1 MSTSS
6 TMGEDGADGIG
17 CVAAARRQYVT
28 PSPVTSHS
36 AMVLVQALFAG
47 MHITASPALE
57 YIPPV
62 AFCALRLILALPF
75 LGYLAHREGGRWF
88 RGWEWFWPAPMGAAI
103 GTAYVLIFVCNQRS
117 GPNVTAMVQPAMP
130 ICTTLLSA
138 ALGLEKVSVGK
149 AVGLAVA
156 TVGTATTLRVL
167 EIEQGASLL
176 DAVLLLTQANAYAV
190 YVVLLTLCLKRL
202 DAQLRADLLKKKN
215 EKEKETELVR
225 ERSDDVRSSVASSK
239 KVPKVA
245 APPGPMRFLFAATVV
260 AEVGVAAIAA
270 EDLVENIEWASLPP
284 VAWGA
289 VLYAGLASSCLAHGL
304 NSWAISK
311 VQGILPTV
319 YSGVQVVFTVLFA
332 YAFLGHPVGWDRAAG
347 SAVTVFGVYLV
358 SRAKFHEQH
367 RKTSEED
374 DASVSDDASEM
385 HLRVRRTSVDHIAVA
400 VELGPAENNG
410 VSRRNSTGLPPVASA
425 SELEAAA
432 RAEEEQ
438 EAHRARSL
446 V

>member
-1 MSTSS
+1 
-6 TMGEDGADGIG
+6 MGEDGGDGFG
-17 CVAAARRQYVT
+17 CVAAARRQYVD

-47 MHITASPALE
+47 MHTTASPALE

-62 AFCALRLILALPF
+62 AFCALRLLLALPF

-88 RGWEWFWPAPMGAAI
+88 RGHEWAWPVPMGAAI
-103 GTAYVLIFVCNQRS
+103 GTAYALIFVCNQRS

-130 ICTTLLSA
+130 ICTTILSF
-138 ALGLEKVSVGK
+138 ALGLEKVGAGK

-156 TVGTATTLRVL
+156 TVGTAVTLRVL
-167 EIEQGASLL
+167 DITPGASLL

-190 YVVLLTLCLKRL
+190 YVVLLTLALKRL
-202 DAQLRADLLKKKN
+202 DKNASLSEPAAKRACC
-215 EKEKETELVR
+215 
-225 ERSDDVRSSVASSK
+225 
-239 KVPKVA
+239 
-245 APPGPMRFLFAATVV
+245 PPGPMRFLFAATVV
-260 AEVGVAAIAA
+260 AEAGVVGFAA
-270 EDLVENIEWASLPP
+270 EDLAGRIEWTTLPMA
-284 VAWGA
+284 AWGA

-358 SRAKFHEQH
+358 SRAKFAEAERNERDGESAADAGDASQP
-367 RKTSEED
+367 R
-374 DASVSDDASEM
+374 ASVSERPAS
-385 HLRVRRTSVDHIAVA
+385 LRIRRTSVDLVA
-400 VELGPAENNG
+400 VTLELGRHAEDKREESVGAKAGGKKMG
-410 VSRRNSTGLPPVASA
+410 VLPPVASA

-432 RAEEEQ
+432 HLPSSSSR
-438 EAHRARSL
+438 
-446 V
+446 

>member
-1 MSTSS
+1 
-6 TMGEDGADGIG
+6 MGEDGGDGIG

-156 TVGTATTLRVL
+156 TVGTATTLRVDFA
-167 EIEQGASLL
+167 GKPGKKPRFM
-176 DAVLLLTQANAYAV
+176 TAV
-190 YVVLLTLCLKRL
+190 YADRRLRWVEDGNVWHRLYVHPRQLLGAGAPTASVDKKR
-202 DAQLRADLLKKKN
+202 
-215 EKEKETELVR
+215 
-225 ERSDDVRSSVASSK
+225 
-239 KVPKVA
+239 
-245 APPGPMRFLFAATVV
+245 APP
-260 AEVGVAAIAA
+260 
-270 EDLVENIEWASLPP
+270 
-284 VAWGA
+284 
-289 VLYAGLASSCLAHGL
+289 C
-304 NSWAISK
+304 
-311 VQGILPTV
+311 
-319 YSGVQVVFTVLFA
+319 
-332 YAFLGHPVGWDRAAG
+332 
-347 SAVTVFGVYLV
+347 
-358 SRAKFHEQH
+358 
-367 RKTSEED
+367 
-374 DASVSDDASEM
+374 
-385 HLRVRRTSVDHIAVA
+385 
-400 VELGPAENNG
+400 
-410 VSRRNSTGLPPVASA
+410 
-425 SELEAAA
+425 
-432 RAEEEQ
+432 
-438 EAHRARSL
+438 
-446 V
+446 

>member
-1 MSTSS
+1 
-6 TMGEDGADGIG
+6 MGEDGGAGIG

-47 MHITASPALE
+47 MHTTASPALE

-62 AFCALRLILALPF
+62 AFCALRLLLALPF

-88 RGWEWFWPAPMGAAI
+88 RGYEWAWPVPMGAAI
-103 GTAYVLIFVCNQRS
+103 GTAYALIFVCNQRS

-138 ALGLEKVSVGK
+138 LLGLEKVGAGK

-156 TVGTATTLRVL
+156 TVGTAVTLRVL
-167 EIEQGASLL
+167 DITPGASLL

-190 YVVLLTLCLKRL
+190 YVVLLTLALKRL
-202 DAQLRADLLKKKN
+202 DKNASLSEPAAKRAC
-215 EKEKETELVR
+215 R
-225 ERSDDVRSSVASSK
+225 
-239 KVPKVA
+239 
-245 APPGPMRFLFAATVV
+245 PPGPMRFLFAATVV
-260 AEVGVAAIAA
+260 AEAGVVGFAA
-270 EDLVENIEWASLPP
+270 EDLAGRIEWTTLPMA
-284 VAWGA
+284 AWGA

-358 SRAKFHEQH
+358 SRAKFAEAERNERDGESAADAGDASQP
-367 RKTSEED
+367 R
-374 DASVSDDASEM
+374 ASVSERPAS
-385 HLRVRRTSVDHIAVA
+385 LRIRRTSVDLVA
-400 VELGPAENNG
+400 VTLELGRHAEDKREESVG
-410 VSRRNSTGLPPVASA
+410 AKAGGKKMGGLPPVASA

-432 RAEEEQ
+432 HLPSSSSR
-438 EAHRARSL
+438 
-446 V
+446 

>member
-1 MSTSS
+1 
-6 TMGEDGADGIG
+6 MGEDGGDGFG
-17 CVAAARRQYVT
+17 CVAAARRQYVD

-47 MHITASPALE
+47 MHTTASPALE

-62 AFCALRLILALPF
+62 AFCALRLLLALPF

-88 RGWEWFWPAPMGAAI
+88 RGHEWAWPVPMGAAI
-103 GTAYVLIFVCNQRS
+103 GTAYALIFVCNQRS

-138 ALGLEKVSVGK
+138 LLGLEKVGAGK

-156 TVGTATTLRVL
+156 TVGTAVTLRVL
-167 EIEQGASLL
+167 DITPGASLL

-190 YVVLLTLCLKRL
+190 YVVLLTLALKRL
-202 DAQLRADLLKKKN
+202 DKNASLSEPAAKRAC
-215 EKEKETELVR
+215 R
-225 ERSDDVRSSVASSK
+225 
-239 KVPKVA
+239 
-245 APPGPMRFLFAATVV
+245 PPGPMRFLFAATVV
-260 AEVGVAAIAA
+260 AEAGVVGFAA
-270 EDLVENIEWASLPP
+270 EDLAGRIEWTTLPMA
-284 VAWGA
+284 AWGA

-358 SRAKFHEQH
+358 SRAKFAEAERNERDGESAADAGDASQP
-367 RKTSEED
+367 R
-374 DASVSDDASEM
+374 ASVSERPAS
-385 HLRVRRTSVDHIAVA
+385 LRIRRTSVDLVA
-400 VELGPAENNG
+400 VTLELGRHAEDKREESVG
-410 VSRRNSTGLPPVASA
+410 AKAGGKKMGGLPPVASA

-432 RAEEEQ
+432 HLPSSSSR
-438 EAHRARSL
+438 
-446 V
+446 

>member
-1 MSTSS
+1 
-6 TMGEDGADGIG
+6 MGEDGGDGFG
-17 CVAAARRQYVT
+17 CVAAARRQYVD

-47 MHITASPALE
+47 MHTTASPALE

-62 AFCALRLILALPF
+62 AFCALRLLLALPF

-88 RGWEWFWPAPMGAAI
+88 RGHEWAWPVPMGAAI
-103 GTAYVLIFVCNQRS
+103 GTAYALIFVCNQRS

-138 ALGLEKVSVGK
+138 LLGLEKVGAGK

-156 TVGTATTLRVL
+156 TVGTAVTLRVL
-167 EIEQGASLL
+167 DITPGASLL

-190 YVVLLTLCLKRL
+190 YVVLLTLALKRL
-202 DAQLRADLLKKKN
+202 DNNASLSEPAAKRAC
-215 EKEKETELVR
+215 R
-225 ERSDDVRSSVASSK
+225 
-239 KVPKVA
+239 
-245 APPGPMRFLFAATVV
+245 PPGPMRFLFAATVV
-260 AEVGVAAIAA
+260 AEAGVVGFAA
-270 EDLVENIEWASLPP
+270 EDLAGRIEWTTLPMA
-284 VAWGA
+284 AWGA

-358 SRAKFHEQH
+358 SRAKFAEAERNERDGESAADAGDASQP
-367 RKTSEED
+367 R
-374 DASVSDDASEM
+374 ASVSERPAS
-385 HLRVRRTSVDHIAVA
+385 LRIRRTSVDLVA
-400 VELGPAENNG
+400 VTLELGRHAEDKREESVG
-410 VSRRNSTGLPPVASA
+410 AKAGGKKMGGLPPVASA

-432 RAEEEQ
+432 HLPSSSSR
-438 EAHRARSL
+438 
-446 V
+446 

>member
-1 MSTSS
+1 
-6 TMGEDGADGIG
+6 
-17 CVAAARRQYVT
+17 
-28 PSPVTSHS
+28 
-36 AMVLVQALFAG
+36 
-47 MHITASPALE
+47 
-57 YIPPV
+57 
-62 AFCALRLILALPF
+62 
-75 LGYLAHREGGRWF
+75 
-88 RGWEWFWPAPMGAAI
+88 MGAAI

-190 YVVLLTLCLKRL
+190 YVVLLTLALKSL
-202 DAQLRADLLKKKN
+202 DAQLRADLLKKKK

-239 KVPKVA
+239 KVA

-400 VELGPAENNG
+400 VELGPAENKG

>member
-1 MSTSS
+1 
-6 TMGEDGADGIG
+6 
-17 CVAAARRQYVT
+17 
-28 PSPVTSHS
+28 
-36 AMVLVQALFAG
+36 
-47 MHITASPALE
+47 
-57 YIPPV
+57 
-62 AFCALRLILALPF
+62 
-75 LGYLAHREGGRWF
+75 
-88 RGWEWFWPAPMGAAI
+88 MGAAI
-103 GTAYVLIFVCNQRS
+103 GVAYVLIFVCNQRS

-190 YVVLLTLCLKRL
+190 YVVLLTLALKSL
-202 DAQLRADLLKKKN
+202 DAQLRADLLKKKK

-239 KVPKVA
+239 KVA

-289 VLYAGLASSCLAHGL
+289 PRRVGPSR
-304 NSWAISK
+304 
-311 VQGILPTV
+311 
-319 YSGVQVVFTVLFA
+319 GV
-332 YAFLGHPVGWDRAAG
+332 GGD
-347 SAVTVFGVYLV
+347 GVRRVSRQPRQV
-358 SRAKFHEQH
+358 SRATPQNE
-367 RKTSEED
+367 RGRRRVCVGRRLG
-374 DASVSDDASEM
+374 DASPGQAHVRRPHRRRGGAGAGGKQRGVATELDGTSARRE
-385 HLRVRRTSVDHIAVA
+385 RVR
-400 VELGPAENNG
+400 
-410 VSRRNSTGLPPVASA
+410 
-425 SELEAAA
+425 A
-432 RAEEEQ
+432 RGGG
-438 EAHRARSL
+438 AR
-446 V
+446 

>member
-1 MSTSS
+1 
-6 TMGEDGADGIG
+6 MGEDGADGIG

-215 EKEKETELVR
+215 ENEKETELVR
-225 ERSDDVRSSVASSK
+225 ERSDDVRGKSVASSK
-239 KVPKVA
+239 KVA

-374 DASVSDDASEM
+374 DASVSDDASA

-410 VSRRNSTGLPPVASA
+410 VSQRNSTGLPPVASA

>member
-1 MSTSS
+1 
-6 TMGEDGADGIG
+6 MGEDGGDGFG
-17 CVAAARRQYVT
+17 CVAAARRQYVD

-47 MHITASPALE
+47 MHTTASPALE

-62 AFCALRLILALPF
+62 AFCALRLLLALPF

-88 RGWEWFWPAPMGAAI
+88 RGHEWAWPVPMGAAI
-103 GTAYVLIFVCNQRS
+103 GTAYALIFVCNQRS

-138 ALGLEKVSVGK
+138 LLGLEKVGAGK

-156 TVGTATTLRVL
+156 TVGTAVTLRVL
-167 EIEQGASLL
+167 DITPGASLL

-190 YVVLLTLCLKRL
+190 YVVLLTLALKRL
-202 DAQLRADLLKKKN
+202 DKNASLSEPAAKRAC
-215 EKEKETELVR
+215 R
-225 ERSDDVRSSVASSK
+225 
-239 KVPKVA
+239 
-245 APPGPMRFLFAATVV
+245 PPGPMRFLFAATVV
-260 AEVGVAAIAA
+260 AEAGVVGFAA
-270 EDLVENIEWASLPP
+270 EDLAGRIEWTTLPMA
-284 VAWGA
+284 AWGA

-347 SAVTVFGVYLV
+347 AAVTVFGVYLV
-358 SRAKFHEQH
+358 SRAKFAEAERNERDGESAADAGDASQP
-367 RKTSEED
+367 R
-374 DASVSDDASEM
+374 ASVSERPAS
-385 HLRVRRTSVDHIAVA
+385 LRIRRTSVDLVA
-400 VELGPAENNG
+400 VTLELGRHAEDKREESVG
-410 VSRRNSTGLPPVASA
+410 AKAGGKKMGGLPPVASA

-432 RAEEEQ
+432 HLPSSSSR
-438 EAHRARSL
+438 
-446 V
+446 

>member
-1 MSTSS
+1 
-6 TMGEDGADGIG
+6 MGEDGGDGFG
-17 CVAAARRQYVT
+17 CVAAARRQYVD

-47 MHITASPALE
+47 MHTTASPALE

-62 AFCALRLILALPF
+62 AFCALRLLLALPF

-88 RGWEWFWPAPMGAAI
+88 RGHEWAWPVPMGAAI
-103 GTAYVLIFVCNQRS
+103 GTAYALIFVCNQRS

-138 ALGLEKVSVGK
+138 LLGLEKVGAGK

-156 TVGTATTLRVL
+156 TVGTAVTLRVL
-167 EIEQGASLL
+167 DITPGASLL

-190 YVVLLTLCLKRL
+190 YVVLLTLALKRL
-202 DAQLRADLLKKKN
+202 DKNASLSEPAAKRACC
-215 EKEKETELVR
+215 
-225 ERSDDVRSSVASSK
+225 
-239 KVPKVA
+239 
-245 APPGPMRFLFAATVV
+245 PPGPMRFLFAATVV
-260 AEVGVAAIAA
+260 AEAGVVGFAA
-270 EDLVENIEWASLPP
+270 EDLAGRIEWTTLPMA
-284 VAWGA
+284 AWGA

-358 SRAKFHEQH
+358 SRAKFAEAERNERDGESAADAGDASQP
-367 RKTSEED
+367 R
-374 DASVSDDASEM
+374 ASVSERPAS
-385 HLRVRRTSVDHIAVA
+385 LRIRRTSVDLVA
-400 VELGPAENNG
+400 VTLELGRHAEDKREESVG
-410 VSRRNSTGLPPVASA
+410 AKAGGKKMGGLPPVASA

-432 RAEEEQ
+432 HLPSSSSR
-438 EAHRARSL
+438 
-446 V
+446 

>member
-1 MSTSS
+1 
-6 TMGEDGADGIG
+6 MGEDGGDGFG
-17 CVAAARRQYVT
+17 CVAAARRQYVA

-47 MHITASPALE
+47 MHTTASPALE

-62 AFCALRLILALPF
+62 AFCALRLLLALPF

-88 RGWEWFWPAPMGAAI
+88 RGHEWAWPVPMGAAI
-103 GTAYVLIFVCNQRS
+103 GTAYALIFVCNQRS

-138 ALGLEKVSVGK
+138 LLGLEKVGAGK

-156 TVGTATTLRVL
+156 TVGTAVTLRVL
-167 EIEQGASLL
+167 DITPGASLL

-190 YVVLLTLCLKRL
+190 YVVLLTLALKRL
-202 DAQLRADLLKKKN
+202 DKNASLSEPAAKRAC
-215 EKEKETELVR
+215 R
-225 ERSDDVRSSVASSK
+225 
-239 KVPKVA
+239 
-245 APPGPMRFLFAATVV
+245 PPGPMRFLFAATVV
-260 AEVGVAAIAA
+260 AEAGVVGFAA
-270 EDLVENIEWASLPP
+270 EDLAGRIEWTTLPMA
-284 VAWGA
+284 AWGA

-358 SRAKFHEQH
+358 SRAKFAEAERNERDGESAADAGDASQP
-367 RKTSEED
+367 R
-374 DASVSDDASEM
+374 ASVSERPAS
-385 HLRVRRTSVDHIAVA
+385 LRIRRTSVDLVA
-400 VELGPAENNG
+400 VTLELGRHAEDKREESVG
-410 VSRRNSTGLPPVASA
+410 AKAGGKKMGGLPPVASA

-432 RAEEEQ
+432 HLPSSSSR
-438 EAHRARSL
+438 
-446 V
+446 

>member
-1 MSTSS
+1 
-6 TMGEDGADGIG
+6 MGEDGGDGIG
-17 CVAAARRQYVT
+17 CMAAARRQYVD

-47 MHITASPALE
+47 MHTTASPALE

-62 AFCALRLILALPF
+62 AFCALRLLIALPF

-88 RGWEWFWPAPMGAAI
+88 RGYEWAWPVPMGAAI
-103 GTAYVLIFVCNQRS
+103 GTAYALIFVCNQRS

-138 ALGLEKVSVGK
+138 LLGLERVGAGK
-149 AVGLAVA
+149 AIGLAVA
-156 TVGTATTLRVL
+156 TVGTGVTLRVL
-167 EIEQGASLL
+167 DITLGASLL
-176 DAVLLLTQANAYAV
+176 DAVLLLTQANSYAV
-190 YVVLLTLCLKRL
+190 YVVLLTLALKRL
-202 DAQLRADLLKKKN
+202 DARQRAEPLEKDALLSEPPRN
-215 EKEKETELVR
+215 PVSR
-225 ERSDDVRSSVASSK
+225 
-239 KVPKVA
+239 
-245 APPGPMRFLFAATVV
+245 PPGPMRFLFAATVV
-260 AEVGVAAIAA
+260 AEAGVVGFAA
-270 EDLVENIEWASLPP
+270 EDLAGRIEWTTLPMA
-284 VAWGA
+284 AWGA

-358 SRAKFHEQH
+358 SRAKFAEAERNERDGESAADAGDASQP
-367 RKTSEED
+367 R
-374 DASVSDDASEM
+374 ASVSERPAS
-385 HLRVRRTSVDHIAVA
+385 LRIRRTSVDLVA
-400 VELGPAENNG
+400 VTLELGRHAEDKREESVG
-410 VSRRNSTGLPPVASA
+410 AKAGGKKMGGLPPVASA

-432 RAEEEQ
+432 HLPSSSSR
-438 EAHRARSL
+438 
-446 V
+446 

>member
-1 MSTSS
+1 
-6 TMGEDGADGIG
+6 MGEDGGDGFG
-17 CVAAARRQYVT
+17 CVAAARRQYVD

-47 MHITASPALE
+47 MHTTASPALE

-62 AFCALRLILALPF
+62 AFCALRLLLALPF

-88 RGWEWFWPAPMGAAI
+88 RGHEWAWPVPMGAAI
-103 GTAYVLIFVCNQRS
+103 GTAYALIFVCNQRS

-138 ALGLEKVSVGK
+138 LLGLEKVGAGK

-156 TVGTATTLRVL
+156 TVGTAVTLRVL
-167 EIEQGASLL
+167 DITPGASLL

-190 YVVLLTLCLKRL
+190 YVVLLTLALKRL
-202 DAQLRADLLKKKN
+202 DKNASLSEPAAKRAC
-215 EKEKETELVR
+215 R
-225 ERSDDVRSSVASSK
+225 
-239 KVPKVA
+239 
-245 APPGPMRFLFAATVV
+245 PPGPMRFLFAATVV
-260 AEVGVAAIAA
+260 AEAGVVGFAA
-270 EDLVENIEWASLPP
+270 EDLAGRIEWTTLPMA
-284 VAWGA
+284 AWGA

-358 SRAKFHEQH
+358 SRAKFAEAERNERDGESAADAGDASQP
-367 RKTSEED
+367 R
-374 DASVSDDASEM
+374 ASVSERPAS
-385 HLRVRRTSVDHIAVA
+385 LRIRRTSVDLVA
-400 VELGPAENNG
+400 VTLELGRHAEDKREESVG
-410 VSRRNSTGLPPVASA
+410 AKAGGKKMGGLSPVASA

-432 RAEEEQ
+432 HLPSSSSR
-438 EAHRARSL
+438 
-446 V
+446 

>member
-1 MSTSS
+1 
-6 TMGEDGADGIG
+6 MGEDGGDGIG
-17 CVAAARRQYVT
+17 CMAAARRQYVD

-47 MHITASPALE
+47 MHTTASPALE

-62 AFCALRLILALPF
+62 AFCALRLLIALPF

-88 RGWEWFWPAPMGAAI
+88 RGYEWAWPVPMGAAI
-103 GTAYVLIFVCNQRS
+103 GTAYALIFVCNQRS

-138 ALGLEKVSVGK
+138 LLGLEKVGAGK

-156 TVGTATTLRVL
+156 TVGTAVTLRVL
-167 EIEQGASLL
+167 DITPGASLL

-190 YVVLLTLCLKRL
+190 YVVLLTLALKRL
-202 DAQLRADLLKKKN
+202 DKNASLSEPAAKRAC
-215 EKEKETELVR
+215 R
-225 ERSDDVRSSVASSK
+225 
-239 KVPKVA
+239 
-245 APPGPMRFLFAATVV
+245 PPGPMRFLFAATVV
-260 AEVGVAAIAA
+260 AEAGVVGFAA
-270 EDLVENIEWASLPP
+270 EDLAGRIEWTTLPMA
-284 VAWGA
+284 AWGA

-358 SRAKFHEQH
+358 SRAKFAE
-367 RKTSEED
+367 RNERSIRRTATNGDSNAADAADAKRGPASASD
-374 DASVSDDASEM
+374 APASV
-385 HLRVRRTSVDHIAVA
+385 RVRRASIDHIAVA
-400 VELGPAENNG
+400 LELGPAEDEREASGG
-410 VSRRNSTGLPPVASA
+410 VAKAGGRRLPTVASA
-425 SELEAAA
+425 SELEAAV
-432 RAEEEQ
+432 RGEEEK
-438 EAHRARSL
+438 EAYGASEL
-446 V
+446 ASY

>member
-1 MSTSS
+1 
-6 TMGEDGADGIG
+6 
-17 CVAAARRQYVT
+17 
-28 PSPVTSHS
+28 
-36 AMVLVQALFAG
+36 
-47 MHITASPALE
+47 
-57 YIPPV
+57 
-62 AFCALRLILALPF
+62 
-75 LGYLAHREGGRWF
+75 
-88 RGWEWFWPAPMGAAI
+88 MGAAI
-103 GTAYVLIFVCNQRS
+103 GTAYALIFVCNQRS

-130 ICTTLLSA
+130 ICTTILSF
-138 ALGLEKVSVGK
+138 ALGLEKVGAGK
-149 AVGLAVA
+149 AAGLAVA
-156 TVGTATTLRVL
+156 TLGTAATLRVL
-167 EIEQGASLL
+167 EISPGASLL

-190 YVVLLTLCLKRL
+190 YVVLLTLALKRL
-202 DAQLRADLLKKKN
+202 DARHRAEEQGAEEKGFELNESSGKARELL
-215 EKEKETELVR
+215 
-225 ERSDDVRSSVASSK
+225 
-239 KVPKVA
+239 

-374 DASVSDDASEM
+374 DASVSDDASET

-425 SELEAAA
+425 SELETAAQGD
-432 RAEEEQ
+432 EKK
-438 EAHRARSL
+438 EAHTPVPCS
-446 V
+446 

>member
-6 TMGEDGADGIG
+6 TMGEDGGDGIG

-36 AMVLVQALFAG
+36 ALVLVQALFAG

-167 EIEQGASLL
+167 EIEPGASLL

-190 YVVLLTLCLKRL
+190 YVVLLTLALKRL
-202 DAQLRADLLKKKN
+202 DAQLRADLLKKEKK
-215 EKEKETELVR
+215 KEKETALS
-225 ERSDDVRSSVASSK
+225 ERSDDVRSSVASST
-239 KVPKVA
+239 KVA

-374 DASVSDDASEM
+374 DASVSDDASA

-425 SELEAAA
+425 SELETAAQGD
-432 RAEEEQ
+432 EKK
-438 EAHRARSL
+438 EAHTPVPCS
-446 V
+446 